1 MMKLE
6 YNGYQARVEYDV
18 EDNIFIGEV
27 SNIKDSLNFHAKSI
41 SEAKAMFEQS
51 IDNYIELCQMIGKT
65 APKTFQ
71 EYFNDDSR
79 VSPEMREKVKA
90 EVTLIEKSLA
100 AK

>member
-1 MMKLE
+1 
-6 YNGYQARVEYDV
+6 
-18 EDNIFIGEV
+18 
-27 SNIKDSLNFHAKSI
+27 
-41 SEAKAMFEQS
+41 MFEQS